1 MKRLEDG
8 RNKII
13 VYLILPSG
21 DFLLY
26 SKGSTHLNPNGD
38 ELFLIFCRSM
48 IPRYIVTNGKD
59 EKVIKFTWDIR
70 DFPQSLARQ
79 RNENKPLT
87 SDVFLIE
94 GQRWRAVL
102 TEDLR
107 LCLQLILS
115 SNPVT
120 AEIR

>member
-1 MKRLEDG
+1 
-8 RNKII
+8 
-13 VYLILPSG
+13 
-21 DFLLY
+21 
-26 SKGSTHLNPNGD
+26 
-38 ELFLIFCRSM
+38 M